1 MAAVTLN
8 GPMGAGGREVGLE
21 VARLLDYDYVDRLVL
36 AEAAKRIGAS
46 VQVLEIKERQP
57 AAFREKLAM
66 FLRTMLERSAMS
78 GAGGEPY
85 FGPGMEYLP
94 SEEYTDLAP
103 EPQTAAIRLH
113 DQQFIDATQSVIQ
126 DLAKSGSVVINGRG
140 SNMILQDEPGVMH
153 VGLTAPM
160 ETRMNVL
167 MNREGFSRKEAE
179 KYISD
184 MDKAMTTYFRRFFK
198 SHQLDPNNYHL
209 VLNMGA
215 LTVQDASEM
224 IVNASRKIVTEA
236 PA

>member
-21 VARLLDYDYVDRLVL
+21 VARLLDFDYVDRLVL

-103 EPQTAAIRLH
+103 EPHTAAIRLH
-113 DQQFIDATQSVIQ
+113 DQQFIDATQSVIH
-126 DLAKSGSVVINGRG
+126 DLAQSGNVVINGRG
-140 SNMILQDEPGVMH
+140 SNMILKDAPGVMH

-160 ETRMNVL
+160 ETRMDVI
-167 MNREGFSRKEAE
+167 MNREGFTFKEAE
-179 KYISD
+179 KYIAD
-184 MDKAMTTYFRRFFK
+184 MDKAMTAYFRRFFK
-198 SHQLDPNNYHL
+198 SHQLDPSNYHM

-215 LTVQDASEM
+215 ITVQDAAEL
-224 IVNASRKIVTEA
+224 IVNASGKVTTQA
-236 PA
+236 KR